1 MNESAIFIRIDN
13 KTWEKI
19 CPPTPLFQIAQYPFE
34 RGFAVL
40 RYDERGIDT
49 NHTIL
54 DSNVWGNLTINDLV
68 QDANSAL
75 AVLMKQP
82 EVDINKITVLGNSEG
97 TAILPRVTID
107 NLGKVGIVLM
117 GVLVQNI
124 STLLSN
130 RSLLLLYAQKV
141 LGKNHDGLLSLQEA
155 SKNVTSR
162 V

>member
-1 MNESAIFIRIDN
+1 
-13 KTWEKI
+13 
-19 CPPTPLFQIAQYPFE
+19 
-34 RGFAVL
+34 
-40 RYDERGIDT
+40 
-49 NHTIL
+49 
-54 DSNVWGNLTINDLV
+54 
-68 QDANSAL
+68 
-75 AVLMKQP
+75 MKQP